1 MNISTTKHNGFMSRF
16 AAIAALLVFSLV
28 ALAQEN
34 VLKIAD
40 FKVIPGATATVEV
53 VLDNPT
59 PVSSLQFDV
68 QMPEGLTIVG
78 FNKVTSRITRS
89 SHTLMNAEL
98 NGKNRMGFL
107 SNATDMSQSA
117 IKLSSG
123 AFATIEVKADA
134 TFAGGEI
141 KISDIVASNGTVEI
155 DENEVD
161 INETWTTKVGIFV
174 GTLSFVD
181 EEVALKD
188 GETAVVGI
196 NLDNK
201 INISAIQAT
210 ISLPEGVEFT
220 EGTEGE
226 WFEYTNRLPDNTTIT
241 IKPLTNGKYQLLI
254 GSLTNDDF
262 EGFAGELFALNLKA
276 KGLKADGEVVIS
288 NIKGTNKYGISYEID
303 DIALPVKYVSVP
315 AYDDPTQDGL
325 WNVND
330 IDAVINAVLSGLGD
344 TIYDVDGNGKVT
356 IDDVDETI
364 KKVFN

>member
-78 FNKVTSRITRS
+78 FNRVTSRITRS
-89 SHTLMNAEL
+89 SHTLMNGVIE
-98 NGKNRMGFL
+98 GKNRMGFL
-107 SNATDMSQSA
+107 SNTSDA
-117 IKLSSG
+117 IQGNSG
-123 AFATIEVKADA
+123 AFATIEVAA
-134 TFAGGEI
+134 EESFAGGEI
-141 KISDIVASNGTVEI
+141 KITDVVASNGTVDIE
-155 DENEVD
+155 DNNVD
-161 INETWTTKVGIFV
+161 INETWTTKVGLYV

-181 EEVALKD
+181 EALEMKD
-188 GETAVVGI
+188 GDVVVAGV

-201 INISAIQAT
+201 VNITALQAT
-210 ISLPEGVEFT
+210 ITLPEGVEFT

-226 WFEYTNRLPDNTTIT
+226 WFEYTDRIPVSATIR
-241 IKPLTNGKYQLLI
+241 IEPLTNGKYQLLI
-254 GSLTNDDF
+254 WSLTNDDF

-276 KGLKADGEVVIS
+276 KGLKADGEVVVS